1 MSTEQRTERQR
12 HEHEIANLLSIAL
25 ANVEAMVDGAL
36 GTTPERLENVC
47 QALRDAREHLD
58 KLQDEDKDESVL

>member
-1 MSTEQRTERQR
+1 MSDKLNLRR
-12 HEHEIANLLSIAL
+12 HKHEIGNLLSIAL

-36 GTTPERLENVC
+36 GATPERLENVC

-58 KLQDEDKDESVL
+58 KLYIDGSEL

>member
-1 MSTEQRTERQR
+1 MSYEAQRTGRRR
-12 HEHEIANLLSIAL
+12 HAHEVANLLSIAL

-58 KLQDEDKDESVL
+58 KLYDQSDGSA